1 MSLLDFFDVNAIG
14 SDNHY
19 QFLNWTVDNNAPY
32 GYPADSRGYTY
43 AFLAEYHER
52 A

>member
-14 SDNHY
+14 SDSHY

-32 GYPADSRGYTY
+32 GYPADSRGYILR
-43 AFLAEYHER
+43 FPSR
-52 A
+52 IP